1 MNTVTKKRT
10 ESPFVTAL
18 QWHIDEEAS
27 ELWEESPVNRFIS
40 PSPVLPPEED
50 APIDKLPARQVYSD
64 NTERFAATHLS
75 TAGKPAGKPQKLP
88 PGVAEKRSEALKL
101 ATEARSLSEL
111 KEAILAF
118 QGLSLKNTATNMVFS
133 DGFPDAKVMIVGG
146 APDTDEDRLGLP
158 FVGVSG
164 MLLDRIFAHIGLSR
178 KNESPETGLYIS
190 NILNWR
196 PPGNRT
202 PNQDE
207 IAVSLPFIE
216 RHIALAAPEILV
228 FAGGIAVNSLLKREE
243 GMSKLRGQWH
253 QYRLDGANEKPEIA
267 AMPTYHPSY
276 LLGNPAQKKA
286 VWADILMI
294 RNKLTTLNSD

>member
-10 ESPFVTAL
+10 ESPFIAAL
-18 QWHIDEEAS
+18 QWHIDEEAA
-27 ELWEESPVNRFIS
+27 ELWEESPVNRFIP

-50 APIDKLPARQVYSD
+50 PTINKPPARQVHSD
-64 NTERFAATHLS
+64 NTERFSATPLS
-75 TAGKPAGKPQKLP
+75 TAGKPQKLP

-101 ATEARSLSEL
+101 ASEARSLSEL

-133 DGFPDAKVMIVGG
+133 DGFADAKVMIVGEAPG
-146 APDTDEDRLGLP
+146 ADEDRLGLP

-178 KNESPETGLYIS
+178 KNESPEAGLYIS

-202 PNQDE
+202 PNPDE

-228 FAGGIAVNSLLKREE
+228 FAGGIAAKSLLKREE
-243 GMSKLRGQWH
+243 GISKLRGQWH
-253 QYRLDGANEKPEIA
+253 QYRLDGANDKPEIA
-267 AMPTYHPSY
+267 VMPTYHPSY
-276 LLGNPAQKKA
+276 LLRNPAQKKA
-286 VWADILMI
+286 VWTDILMI
-294 RNKLTTLNSD
+294 RNKLTTPDSD